1 VAVSGDGEV
10 WYLLNASPDVGAQIE
25 SFPPL
30 QPGLGPRQ
38 TPIRGV
44 LLTDAELDHTSGL
57 LALRMG
63 ASLEVYGTQGVL
75 DALSHSLPLRG
86 ILGAFGAIRWI
97 TVAAGRTFELAGG
110 LRIQVLPLGGA
121 PPRYVAG
128 SGSPGEWSV
137 GYRLQDRTTGGVA
150 VYAPGV
156 RAWSELLQ
164 AELAQADCVLVD
176 GTFWSETE
184 MADAGVG
191 ERAASEMG
199 HLPIEG
205 PDGTAARLAGLAARR
220 RIYVHINNTN
230 PIIDEQSQEHA
241 QIVAAGIEVGHDGM
255 ELEV

>member
-1 VAVSGDGEV
+1 
-10 WYLLNASPDVGAQIE
+10 
-25 SFPPL
+25 
-30 QPGLGPRQ
+30 
-38 TPIRGV
+38 
-44 LLTDAELDHTSGL
+44 
-57 LALRMG
+57 
-63 ASLEVYGTQGVL
+63 
-75 DALSHSLPLRG
+75 
-86 ILGAFGAIRWI
+86 
-97 TVAAGRTFELAGG
+97 
-110 LRIQVLPLGGA
+110 
-121 PPRYVAG
+121 
-128 SGSPGEWSV
+128 
-137 GYRLQDRTTGGVA
+137 
-150 VYAPGV
+150 
-156 RAWSELLQ
+156 
-164 AELAQADCVLVD
+164 VLVD